1 MKLKKIKVIC
11 ENCKSGGERAFLLD
25 QGTSLLDLSARLGG
39 GEPNRWLAAY
49 VNNQIRELSYNLFE
63 PSTVRFIDITHF
75 EGSRVYERTLFF
87 VLNKAVHDLWPGRK
101 FFVKHSVS
109 RGFYSEVSDCETV
122 TAEMIEQIKTRV
134 SEIIAADLP
143 IEQSKVL
150 YDEARERYARLGYDD
165 KIALLETR
173 PRLYVSLYTLGDE
186 KEKTAEK
193 STENGA
199 ENDIVGYFYGA
210 LAPSTGYLG
219 LYELRPYY
227 KGMHISVPRRTDP
240 SVLNKMVP
248 QQKMF
253 DVFAEYNAWVSI
265 MGVSNIGQLNTR
277 IQRGEAS
284 DLIKVAESFHE
295 KKFAS
300 IADTIYEA
308 SVLRGTRVVL
318 LSGPSSSGKTTTAK
332 RLGIQL
338 RVLGLTPVLISLDDY
353 FVERDKTPR
362 DENGEYDYEA
372 FDAIDHATFND
383 HLRRLV
389 AGESVAV
396 PRYDFITGKR
406 QWHENPLRLDER
418 SILLVEG
425 IHALNPR
432 LTASLADDLKFRVYL
447 SALTS
452 IAMDNLSRIPTTDN
466 RLIRRMVRDSVNRGS
481 DASATLKRW
490 QSVRRGEEKYIFPFQ
505 ENADVMF
512 NSSLFYELPVLKSY
526 VVPLLRSVPDNIPE
540 YGEAQRLLKLL
551 DFFVTIPPDEIPP
564 TSILREFIG
573 DSSFK
578 Y

>member
-1 MKLKKIKVIC
+1 MRGKKIRIIC
-11 ENCKSGGERAFLLD
+11 ENTGAELQLE
-25 QGTSLLDLSARLGG
+25 QGMSLLEVAALVN
-39 GEPNRWLAAY
+39 GEKPNRLLAAY
-49 VNNQIRELSYNLFE
+49 VNNKIKELSYTLYE
-63 PSTVRFIDITHF
+63 PASVRFIDITHF
-75 EGSRVYERTLFF
+75 EGHRVYERTLFF
-87 VLNKAVHDLWPGRK
+87 VLNKAVHDLWPERK
-101 FFVKHSVS
+101 FYVKHSVS
-109 RGFYSEVSDCETV
+109 RGFYSEISGCDTV
-122 TAEMIEQIKTRV
+122 TPEMIEQIKARAA
-134 SEIIAADLP
+134 EIIAADLP
-143 IEQSKVL
+143 IERDKVL
-150 YDEARERYARLGYDD
+150 YEEARQSYARLGYDD

-173 PRLYVSLYTLGDE
+173 PRLYVSLYTLGDM
-186 KEKTAEK
+186 
-193 STENGA
+193 
-199 ENDIVGYFYGA
+199 VGYFYGA

-219 LYELRPYY
+219 QYELRPYY
-227 KGMHISVPRRTDP
+227 KGMHIAVPKRTDP
-240 SVLNKMVP
+240 AVLNKMVP

-277 IQRGEAS
+277 IQGGETS

-295 KKFAS
+295 KKLAS

-308 SVLRGTRVVL
+308 NLLKGTRIVL
-318 LSGPSSSGKTTTAK
+318 MSGPSSSGKTTTAK

-362 DENGEYDYEA
+362 DPVTGDYDYES

-383 HLRRLV
+383 HLRMLV

-425 IHALNPR
+425 IHALNPA
-432 LTASLADDLKFRVYL
+432 LTASLDDDLKFRIYL

-466 RLIRRMVRDSVNRGS
+466 RLIRRMVRDSVTRGA
-481 DASATLKRW
+481 DASATLQRW

-512 NSSLFYELPVLKSY
+512 NSSLFYELPVLKNY
-526 VVPLLRSVPDNIPE
+526 VVPLLRSVPNNIPE
-540 YGEAQRLLKLL
+540 FGEAQRLLKLL

-573 DSSFK
+573 GSSFK

>member
-1 MKLKKIKVIC
+1 MKKSKKIRIIC
-11 ENCKSGGERAFLLD
+11 ENTGTELRVE
-25 QGTSLLDLSARLGG
+25 QGMSLSEVAAGIEGTR
-39 GEPNRWLAAY
+39 PWLAAY
-49 VNNQIRELSYNLFE
+49 VNNKIKELSYTLYE
-63 PSTVRFIDITHF
+63 PASVRFIDITHF
-75 EGSRVYERTLFF
+75 EGHRVYERTLFF
-87 VLNKAVHDLWPGRK
+87 VLNKAVHDLWPGRR
-101 FFVKHSVS
+101 FYVKHSVS
-109 RGFYSEVSDCETV
+109 RGFYSEISDCEAV
-122 TAEMIEQIKTRV
+122 TPEMIEQIKVRV
-134 SEIIAADLP
+134 TEIIAADMP
-143 IEQSKVL
+143 IERDKVL
-150 YDEARERYARLGYDD
+150 YEEARESYARLGYDD

-173 PRLYVSLYTLGDE
+173 PRLYVSLYTLGD
-186 KEKTAEK
+186 T
-193 STENGA
+193 
-199 ENDIVGYFYGA
+199 VGYFYGA

-227 KGMHISVPRRTDP
+227 KGMHIAVPKRTDP
-240 SVLNKMVP
+240 QTLNKMVP

-253 DVFAEYNAWVSI
+253 DVFAEYNGWVSI

-277 IQRGEAS
+277 IHAGETS

-295 KKFAS
+295 KKLAS
-300 IADTIYEA
+300 IADSIYEA
-308 SVLRGTRVVL
+308 NLLRGTRIVL
-318 LSGPSSSGKTTTAK
+318 MSGPSSSGKTTTAK

-353 FVERDKTPR
+353 FVDRSQTPR
-362 DENGEYDYEA
+362 DANGEYDYEA
-372 FDAIDHATFND
+372 FDAIDHATFNE

-389 AGESVAV
+389 AGESVEI
-396 PRYDFITGKR
+396 PRYDFITGQR
-406 QWHENPLRLDER
+406 QWHDNPLRLDER

-432 LTASLADDLKFRVYL
+432 LTESLDDNLKFRIYL

-466 RLIRRMVRDSVNRGS
+466 RLIRRMVRDSVTRGA

-490 QSVRRGEEKYIFPFQ
+490 QSVRRGEEKYIFPYQ

-526 VVPLLRSVPDNIPE
+526 VVPLLRSVPNTIPE

-551 DFFVTIPPDEIPP
+551 DFFVSIPPDEIPP

-573 DSSFK
+573 GSSFK